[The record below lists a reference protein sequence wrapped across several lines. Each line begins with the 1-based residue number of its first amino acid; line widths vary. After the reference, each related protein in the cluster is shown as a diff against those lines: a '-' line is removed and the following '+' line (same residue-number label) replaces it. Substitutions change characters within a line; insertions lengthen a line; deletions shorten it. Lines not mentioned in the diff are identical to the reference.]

1 MHLFL
6 SLLLLSEMTLLFA
19 LVFSSTL
26 RELITMMLGKIVEG
40 KGGAISLP
48 VVATLTVVF
57 ISMVYDAK
65 GIWTEDVVLNAA
77 DEVLMVNLVLKATL
91 MGFALYLA
99 LITYGF
105 HKYIKGSRPW
115 EAAKEKKPICTPK
128 DCNN

>member
-19 LVFSSTL
+19 LVFSSSKL
-26 RELITMMLGKIVEG
+26 RELITNMLDKIVEG

-65 GIWTEDVVLNAA
+65 GVWTEDVVLNAA

-99 LITYGF
+99 LLTYGI

-115 EAAKEKKPICTPK
+115 EAAAEKKSI
-128 DCNN
+128 

>member
-19 LVFSSTL
+19 LVFSSSKL

-40 KGGAISLP
+40 KGGAIALP

-57 ISMVYDAK
+57 ISMVYDTK

-99 LITYGF
+99 LITYGL

-115 EAAKEKKPICTPK
+115 EAAKETKSI
-128 DCNN
+128 

>member
-19 LVFSSTL
+19 LVFSSSKL
-26 RELITMMLGKIVEG
+26 RELITMMLDKIVEG

-48 VVATLTVVF
+48 VLATLTVVF

-115 EAAKEKKPICTPK
+115 EAAKEKKSI
-128 DCNN
+128 

>member
-1 MHLFL
+1 MQLFL

-19 LVFSSTL
+19 LVFSSSKL
-26 RELITMMLGKIVEG
+26 RELITMMLDKIVEG

-115 EAAKEKKPICTPK
+115 EAAKEKKSI
-128 DCNN
+128 

>member
-1 MHLFL
+1 MHLLL

-19 LVFSSTL
+19 LVFSSSKL
-26 RELITMMLGKIVEG
+26 RELITVLLEKIVEG

-115 EAAKEKKPICTPK
+115 EAAKEKKSI
-128 DCNN
+128 

>member
-19 LVFSSTL
+19 LVFSYSKL
-26 RELITMMLGKIVEG
+26 RELITKMLDKIVEG

-99 LITYGF
+99 LLTYGF

-115 EAAKEKKPICTPK
+115 EAAKEKKSI
-128 DCNN
+128 

>member
-19 LVFSSTL
+19 LVFSSSKL
-26 RELITMMLGKIVEG
+26 RELIAMMLGKIVEG

-48 VVATLTVVF
+48 VLATLTVVF

-115 EAAKEKKPICTPK
+115 EAAKEKKSI
-128 DCNN
+128 